1 MRDCGRE
8 VNEFTSYND
17 CFKPVNLCPNFR
29 LIQRGRTIQ
38 SLIFSHQIQLNMD
51 ILINQHESPTR
62 KVELFLKEN
71 ELELNNNQANPQKQE
86 ISIVL
91 ENQ

>member
-1 MRDCGRE
+1 
-8 VNEFTSYND
+8 
-17 CFKPVNLCPNFR
+17 
-29 LIQRGRTIQ
+29 
-38 SLIFSHQIQLNMD
+38 MD